1 MKYCVVLSAM
11 ENKAK
16 VLRCFNDAEVLQTCY
31 DVIHCDQVENV
42 ILHPGRLPKGFVA
55 FADEDLYGKMQ
66 IFNPLASWIHGADEH
81 GQPICNDVI
90 IWKEIPEDVDFMTA
104 EEARQ
109 ICKDLNDR
117 AEDIFALTMDAVCG
131 KRASSR

>member
-1 MKYCVVLSAM
+1 MKYCVVLSAL
-11 ENKAK
+11 ENRAK
-16 VLRCFNDAEVLQTCY
+16 VLRCLNDAEVLQTCY
-31 DVIHCDQVENV
+31 DVIRCQTVENV
-42 ILHPGRLPKGFVA
+42 ILHPGRLPDGFVA
-55 FADEDLYGKMQ
+55 FADENIMDKMK

-90 IWKEIPEDVDFMTA
+90 IWKTTPEDVDFMTA

-117 AEDIFALTMDAVCG
+117 AEEIFTMTMDAVCG
-131 KRASSR
+131 SRASAH

>member
-1 MKYCVVLSAM
+1 MKYCVVLSAL
-11 ENKAK
+11 ENRAK
-16 VLRCFNDAEVLQTCY
+16 VLRCLNDAEVLQTCY
-31 DVIHCDQVENV
+31 DAIHCRTVENV
-42 ILHPGRLPKGFVA
+42 ILHPGRLPDGFVA
-55 FADEDLYGKMQ
+55 FADEDLYGKMK

-90 IWKEIPEDVDFMTA
+90 IWKATPEDVDFMTA

-117 AEDIFALTMDAVCG
+117 AEEIFTMTMDAVCG
-131 KRASSR
+131 SRASAH

>member
-1 MKYCVVLSAM
+1 M
-11 ENKAK
+11 
-16 VLRCFNDAEVLQTCY
+16 
-31 DVIHCDQVENV
+31 

-117 AEDIFALTMDAVCG
+117 AEENFALTMDAVCG

>member
-1 MKYCVVLSAM
+1 MKYCVVLSAL
-11 ENKAK
+11 ENRAKA
-16 VLRCFNDAEVLQTCY
+16 LRCLNDAEVLQTCY
-31 DVIHCDQVENV
+31 DVIRCQTVENV
-42 ILHPGRLPKGFVA
+42 ILHPGRLPDGFVA

-90 IWKEIPEDVDFMTA
+90 IWKATPEDVDFMTA
-104 EEARQ
+104 DEARQ

-117 AEDIFALTMDAVCG
+117 AEEIFTMTMDAVCG
-131 KRASSR
+131 SRASAH

>member
-1 MKYCVVLSAM
+1 MKYCVVLSAL
-11 ENKAK
+11 ENRAK
-16 VLRCFNDAEVLQTCY
+16 VLRCLNDAEVLQTCY
-31 DVIHCDQVENV
+31 DVIRCQTVENV
-42 ILHPGRLPKGFVA
+42 ILHPGRLPNGFVA
-55 FADEDLYGKMQ
+55 FADENIMDKMK

-90 IWKEIPEDVDFMTA
+90 IWKATPEDVDFMTA

-117 AEDIFALTMDAVCG
+117 ADEIFDLTMFAVCG
-131 KRASSR
+131 NRESAH